1 MANVSLSE
9 YSHHLSQFL
18 EARQKFDGR
27 CAIVN
32 RNIKL
37 PFGDS
42 LSFFLL
48 YSCAALDIFLV
59 SQKLDSQAGN
69 ASGWL
74 LRKAHVHIFHVWIA
88 LTVELTRTT
97 GKEGG
102 LGASQFIAS
111 RHAYSFQHHG
121 YIFNWWN
128 GIQTYQQ
135 SRCSTSLKGFYCF
148 FFSRSFVRSHC
159 DFGASPAI
167 FLDFAHYSRES

>member
-69 ASGWL
+69 AFWL
-74 LRKAHVHIFHVWIA
+74 VA
-88 LTVELTRTT
+88 TQGTRSHLSRMNSFDGGTDSYH
-97 GKEGG
+97 GQGEGVG
-102 LGASQFIAS
+102 SVAI
-111 RHAYSFQHHG
+111 
-121 YIFNWWN
+121 
-128 GIQTYQQ
+128 
-135 SRCSTSLKGFYCF
+135 YCF
-148 FFSRSFVRSHC
+148 
-159 DFGASPAI
+159 
-167 FLDFAHYSRES
+167 

>member
-1 MANVSLSE
+1 MHFIRYESGKCLMANVSLSE

-69 ASGWL
+69 ASGCY
-74 LRKAHVHIFHVWIA
+74 A
-88 LTVELTRTT
+88 
-97 GKEGG
+97 
-102 LGASQFIAS
+102 
-111 RHAYSFQHHG
+111 RHTFTSF
-121 YIFNWWN
+121 
-128 GIQTYQQ
+128 TY
-135 SRCSTSLKGFYCF
+135 
-148 FFSRSFVRSHC
+148 
-159 DFGASPAI
+159 
-167 FLDFAHYSRES
+167 E